1 MREVN
6 DMFHIENERLVK
18 TSNNQPI
25 PDDEPVFIIRGR
37 DKLALGIIGYY
48 MGLSETLGS
57 PEQRIEQLNQVL
69 VKFQKYTDTH
79 SDKMKVPG
87 STLGK

>member
-1 MREVN
+1 MRKVN
-6 DMFHIENERLVK
+6 DMFHIENEQLVK

-48 MGLSETLGS
+48 LGLSESLGS
-57 PEQRIEQLNQVL
+57 PKQRIEELNNVL
-69 VKFQKYTDTH
+69 VKFQNYANINTE
-79 SDKMKVPG
+79 KMKVPG
-87 STLGK
+87 ITLGK

>member
-1 MREVN
+1 
-6 DMFHIENERLVK
+6 MFHIEGEQLIK

-37 DKLALGIIGYY
+37 DKLALAIIGYY

-57 PEQRIEQLNQVL
+57 PEQRLSELNKVL
-69 VKFQKYTDTH
+69 VKFQSYADAH
-79 SDKMKVPG
+79 SEKMKVPG
-87 STLGK
+87 ITLGK